1 MTNLQKKEIVI
12 TIENAITN
20 LGSANKVAI
29 KCGVSSATISQMKSE
44 NWDLIRDDL
53 WLKVASALGH
63 NFSEWKVAPTTNFK
77 MMQSAIGT
85 AKKQKLF
92 IPIAYNAGAGKTE
105 GIKGFIATSSEPY
118 NYFLKCRQ
126 WAAREFIENL
136 LLNLGLAIPRGY
148 NSIDSLGQTV
158 IDFFVERK
166 MYAPTLILDQA
177 NSLKAS
183 AIKFIIHL
191 YNELEDEMSLI
202 VVGTEA
208 LEVEIKRGVRYNKG
222 GYDEIDS
229 RLGRNYIKLIGN
241 TLNDTRRICEANGII
256 DKKQQKSI
264 FDECRPKY
272 KMVEIGGSKTQ
283 ILVVEDTR
291 RIKRIVIRERS
302 IISNKR
308 KEVLSA

>member
-12 TIENAITN
+12 TIDNAIDN

-44 NWDLIRDDL
+44 NWDLIREDL
-53 WLKVASALGH
+53 WLKVAHTLHH
-63 NFSEWKVAPTTNFK
+63 NFSEWQIVSTTNYR
-77 MMQSAIGT
+77 MMQNLINK
-85 AKKQKLF
+85 AKQQRLF
-92 IPIAYNAGAGKTE
+92 IPIAYYAGAGKTA
-105 GIKGFIATSSEPY
+105 GITGFINESQPY
-118 NYFLKCRQ
+118 NYLLKCRQ

-136 LLNLGLAIPRGY
+136 LLNLGLSIPRGY
-148 NSIDSLGQTV
+148 NSIDSLGQIV
-158 IDFFVERK
+158 INFFVERK
-166 MYAPTLILDQA
+166 MHAPTLILDQA

-183 AIKFIIHL
+183 AIKFYIHL
-191 YNELEDEMSLI
+191 YNALEDEMSLV

-241 TLNDTRRICEANGII
+241 TLNDTRIICKANGIT
-256 DKKQQKSI
+256 DKKQQKAI
-264 FDECRPKY
+264 FDECKPTY
-272 KMVEIGGSKTQ
+272 KMVEIGGAKTQ

-291 RIKRIVIRERS
+291 RIKRIIIRERS
-302 IISNKR
+302 VRTTVR